1 MKRIII
7 VGGDLAAGKT
17 TFALK
22 LATDLKI
29 VVLNKDTLKEI
40 LGDNIGFKN
49 REENLRLS
57 ITTFELFKYLATE
70 LMKKE
75 INFILESNFREHEL
89 RYLEAITKE
98 YNYQAISFVFHGEI
112 PTLHQRFMARIA
124 SATRNKVHQAVDL
137 SDLAAF
143 TNLITTSREV
153 NYFGNIYQVD
163 ATNFNFAYH
172 DIIKFINSLDNNWSL
187 SKRQWLLF
195 FLEKGK
201 KDDIIRLLKRGYK
214 MKKYQEQIEKFVPNS
229 EQERNDKAL
238 ILEAIET
245 FHDNI
250 LTREARMAHLTA
262 SGLILNHD
270 FTKILMV
277 YHNIY
282 QSWAWTGGHVDG
294 EHDLYEVALREAQEE
309 TGITNFTAFSKDI
322 ISLEILT
329 VYGHLKNGVYIS
341 RHLHLN
347 VTYVFIA
354 DEKDK
359 TRIKAD
365 ENSGVM
371 WIKEK
376 ELEKF
381 CTEPEMID
389 VYRKIIKSALAIK
402 KEREILWK
410 N

>member
-1 MKRIII
+1 
-7 VGGDLAAGKT
+7 
-17 TFALK
+17 
-22 LATDLKI
+22 
-29 VVLNKDTLKEI
+29 
-40 LGDNIGFKN
+40 
-49 REENLRLS
+49 
-57 ITTFELFKYLATE
+57 
-70 LMKKE
+70 
-75 INFILESNFREHEL
+75 
-89 RYLEAITKE
+89 
-98 YNYQAISFVFHGEI
+98 
-112 PTLHQRFMARIA
+112 
-124 SATRNKVHQAVDL
+124 
-137 SDLAAF
+137 
-143 TNLITTSREV
+143 
-153 NYFGNIYQVD
+153 
-163 ATNFNFAYH
+163 
-172 DIIKFINSLDNNWSL
+172 
-187 SKRQWLLF
+187 
-195 FLEKGK
+195 
-201 KDDIIRLLKRGYK
+201 
-214 MKKYQEQIEKFVPNS
+214 
-229 EQERNDKAL
+229 
-238 ILEAIET
+238 
-245 FHDNI
+245 
-250 LTREARMAHLTA
+250 
-262 SGLILNHD
+262 
-270 FTKILMV
+270 MV